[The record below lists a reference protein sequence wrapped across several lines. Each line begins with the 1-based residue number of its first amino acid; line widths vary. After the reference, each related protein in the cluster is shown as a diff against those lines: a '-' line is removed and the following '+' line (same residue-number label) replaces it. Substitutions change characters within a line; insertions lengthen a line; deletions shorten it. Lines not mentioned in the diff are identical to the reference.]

1 MLFKSPK
8 AEFIIEFFFL
18 DLSDITLSNTIFK
31 IITQIKYLNQLQ
43 LSYELIVILNYDSN
57 PFLSA
62 LY

>member
-18 DLSDITLSNTIFK
+18 DLSDITLSDTIFK

-43 LSYELIVILNYDSN
+43 LSYKPIVILNYDSN

>member
-1 MLFKSPK
+1 MLFKSSK

-43 LSYELIVILNYDSN
+43 LSYEPIVILNYDSN

>member
-43 LSYELIVILNYDSN
+43 FLYEPIVILNYDLN
-57 PFLSA
+57 PFLFA